1 MFSWSKFIK
10 LNGYI
15 LEYNVNIIGK
25 MFESDKL
32 RMIEVF

>member
-1 MFSWSKFIK
+1 MVSWSKFIE

-15 LEYNVNIIGK
+15 LKYNVNIIGK

-32 RMIEVF
+32 RMIVVF